1 VKFLGLSA
9 TQAIA
14 LAFLTTSA
22 IVAMYFLKHRRRRVF
37 VSSTQLWRNVLEN
50 RHENSIFERLRRLL
64 SIILAVIIGLL
75 VAMAIAQP
83 EIEALTGTARQVVI
97 VLDTSPT
104 MLARTNDGRTRWQLA
119 VQSAESLLDAG
130 GIRAEFRIT
139 DTADQF
145 DTPFTSDRRELRKAI
160 ERMHPV
166 NLPSQFPKSAVSDRD
181 SHGQRATVYFIT
193 DGVTTARAPNGV
205 NTISVFEPASNAG
218 ITAFEIRSMP
228 SAKLGYEAYLE
239 VYNSGKDTRAVE
251 ITLSG
256 AAQHR
261 VTRNVRLSSGQSF
274 KEAIDVSQFEGGGIR
289 AAIRSE
295 GDAFPPDDVAYAY
308 LPVKRRTKTL
318 LVTSGNMLLE
328 TVLKLDSL
336 IDLSVTNPKSYAG
349 GGDFDALVFDRFA
362 PAEPPSRPALIIGAQ
377 NVSWLPKIVGSVSKP
392 SFQSW
397 MEEHPVMRHVSLFDV
412 KVDNAARIG
421 SSKLTVLAAS
431 ASDTPL
437 IVASDRPRWVL
448 LAFDLQLS
456 DFPYHSAFPLFV
468 DNTLAWFD
476 RERLALRRSPGI
488 VEVGI
493 PGAQIRDIDGRSIPS
508 RETRDGVVFEA
519 ADPGLY
525 VASKGDTRQ
534 YVAVNFA
541 NRQYSDINNSHVREG
556 AKPQAENPILHREL
570 WFYMLLAASLLF
582 ALEWFTYH
590 RRITV

>member
-1 VKFLGLSA
+1 VRFLGLST
-9 TQAIA
+9 TQAIVLA
-14 LAFLTTSA
+14 LITTSA
-22 IVAMYFLKHRRRRVF
+22 IVAMYFLKHRRRRIV

-64 SIILAVIIGLL
+64 SIILAVVIGLL
-75 VAMAIAQP
+75 VALAIARP
-83 EIEALTGTARQVVI
+83 EIEALTGRARQVVI

-104 MLARTNDGRTRWQLA
+104 MLARTSDGRTRWQAA

-130 GIRAEFRIT
+130 GIRTEFRIT

-145 DTPFTSDRRELRKAI
+145 DTPFTSDRTELRKAI
-160 ERMHPV
+160 EGMHPV
-166 NLPSQFPKSAVSDRD
+166 NLPSQFPKSALIRTS
-181 SHGQRATVYFIT
+181 SGQSVASVYFVT
-193 DGVTTARAPNGV
+193 DGVTTPRAPNGV
-205 NTISVFEPASNAG
+205 NTISVFEPASNVG

-239 VYNSGKDTRAVE
+239 VYNSGKDARPVE

-256 AAQHR
+256 AGQHR
-261 VTRNVRLSSGQSF
+261 VTRNLRLASGQSF

-289 AAIRSE
+289 ASIRSE

-328 TVLKLDSL
+328 AALKLDSL
-336 IDLSVTNPKSYAG
+336 IDLSVTNPKSYTG
-349 GGDFDALVFDRFA
+349 SGDFDALVFDRFA

-377 NVSWLPKIVGSVSKP
+377 NASWLPKIVGSVSKP

-397 MEEHPVMRHVSLFDV
+397 TEDHPVMRHVSLFDV
-412 KVDNAARIG
+412 KVDSAARIG

-431 ASDTPL
+431 AADTPL
-437 IVASDRPRWVL
+437 IIASERPRWVL

-456 DFPYHSAFPLFV
+456 DFPYHSAFPLFI

-476 RERLALRRSPGI
+476 RERLALRRAPGI
-488 VEVGI
+488 VDVAI
-493 PGAQIRDIDGRSIPS
+493 PGAQIRDIDGRAISS
-508 RETRDGVVFEA
+508 RETTEGAVFEA

-534 YVAVNFA
+534 YIAVNFA
-541 NRQYSDINNSHVREG
+541 NRQYSDINNSHIRED
-556 AKPQAENPILHREL
+556 AKPKAENPILHREL
-570 WFYMLLAASLLF
+570 WFYMLLAATLLF
-582 ALEWFTYH
+582 GLEWFTYH